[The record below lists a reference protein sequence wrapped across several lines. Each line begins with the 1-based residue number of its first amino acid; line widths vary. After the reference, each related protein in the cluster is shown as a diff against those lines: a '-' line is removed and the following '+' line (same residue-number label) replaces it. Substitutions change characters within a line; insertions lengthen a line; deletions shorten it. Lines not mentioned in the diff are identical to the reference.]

1 MLIVFGL
8 PELSRSHYLKRVQEN
23 QGVLCFEG
31 KAKGKAKL
39 ALSGL
44 LGGLWAV
51 SRVVGSAGACL
62 AFRGLSCWGDS
73 WALCL
78 WFRFWAWGVCELW
91 VGGGACGLCL
101 ESRVRCECASSSEFC
116 RTGKLQWQFTCGFD
130 FRHGLWFCKRFCSPK
145 RVKLWTFVLI
155 ILHLKYS

>member
-23 QGVLCFEG
+23 QGALCFEG
-31 KAKGKAKL
+31 KGKGKAKL

-51 SRVVGSAGACL
+51 SGVVGSAGACL

-78 WFRFWAWGVCELW
+78 WFRFWAWGVCGLW
-91 VGGGACGLCL
+91 VVGGELVGCAQSREFGASAHRLPRFVVLGNFSDSLPVVSILDMVYDFVSGFAVLKGLN
-101 ESRVRCECASSSEFC
+101 SE
-116 RTGKLQWQFTCGFD
+116 
-130 FRHGLWFCKRFCSPK
+130 
-145 RVKLWTFVLI
+145 
-155 ILHLKYS
+155 HLF

>member
-23 QGVLCFEG
+23 QGALCFEG

-78 WFRFWAWGVCELW
+78 WFRFWGWGVCELW
-91 VGGGACGLCL
+91 VGGGSLWAVPRV
-101 ESRVRCECASSSEFC
+101 ESSVRVRIV
-116 RTGKLQWQFTCGFD
+116 
-130 FRHGLWFCKRFCSPK
+130 FRVLSYWETSMTVYLWFRF
-145 RVKLWTFVLI
+145 
-155 ILHLKYS
+155 